1 MTEQVREE
9 CEILIY
15 VEGEREDKPPHGR
28 RFSLSDF
35 GGSLPA
41 TGESILSPLADGNA
55 DRSAPVNRTVWEV
68 SNRYFL
74 PHSAPEKPL
83 VALIVKQRPARDSER
98 RLLGWS

>member
-1 MTEQVREE
+1 MTEHEREE

-55 DRSAPVNRTVWEV
+55 DRQEPANRTHWEV
-68 SNRYFL
+68 CGRYFL
-74 PHSAPEKPL
+74 PQIAPEQPR
-83 VALIVKQRPARDSER
+83 VALFVKQRPANEGER